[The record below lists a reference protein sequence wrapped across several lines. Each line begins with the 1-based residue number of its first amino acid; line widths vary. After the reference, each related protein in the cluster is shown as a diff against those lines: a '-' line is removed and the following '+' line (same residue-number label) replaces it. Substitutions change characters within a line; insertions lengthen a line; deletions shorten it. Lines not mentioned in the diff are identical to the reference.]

1 MDPLTQASLGAAA
14 AVLCSRKDNVRLA
27 VMVGALAGAAPDL
40 DVLMRSESDPLLSL
54 EYHRHFTHALV
65 SAPIIGLIVA
75 GLFKML
81 FSWRKQM
88 SFREL
93 SLFGVAGAITHG
105 LLDACT
111 SYGTLLYLPFSN
123 YRESWD
129 IISIIDPIF
138 TLPLVLMLLIT
149 FCIRRPMFTKAAFV
163 FCMLYFCFGIT
174 QRERAQQ
181 FVSELAQSRGHVQ
194 VEQLTAR
201 PSFGNTIL
209 WRLVYRVGDDYYV
222 DAVQLMPFC
231 EPFHYPGE
239 SVKAFTVEDRSELLA
254 EGSVLANDVE
264 RFRFFSQDFLYRYP
278 KDEQVIGDMRY
289 AMYPN
294 SAQPLWGILLDPA
307 KADVHT
313 EFVYFRDASKS
324 SFKILWDMILGR
336 PLEQL

>member
-27 VMVGALAGAAPDL
+27 VIVGALAGAAPDL
-40 DVLMRSESDPLLSL
+40 DVLIRSESDPLLSL
-54 EYHRHFTHALV
+54 EYHRHFTHALL

-75 GLFKML
+75 GLYKLIFRWEWLK
-81 FSWRKQM
+81 
-88 SFREL
+88 FREL
-93 SLFGVAGAITHG
+93 ATFGVAGALTHG

-129 IISIIDPIF
+129 IISIIDPVF
-138 TLPLVLMLLIT
+138 TVPLVLMLMLT
-149 FCIRRPMFTKAAFV
+149 FCIRRPIFTKAAFA
-163 FCMLYFCFGIT
+163 FCMLYFCFGIV
-174 QRERAQQ
+174 QRERAQNFAEQ
-181 FVSELAQSRGHVQ
+181 LAQSRGHEA

-209 WRLVYRVGDDYYV
+209 WRLVYRTGADYYV

-231 EPFHYPGE
+231 EPLHYPGE
-239 SVKAFTVEDRSELLA
+239 SVKAFTIEDRSKLLPDD
-254 EGSVLANDVE
+254 SVLAGDVE
-264 RFRFFSQDFLYRYP
+264 RFRFFSQNYLYRYP
-278 KDEQVIGDMRY
+278 EDERVIGDMRY

-294 SAQPLWGILLDPA
+294 SAQPLWGVLLDPT

-336 PLEQL
+336 PIE